1 MSDTRRPSAPL
12 LGSHSRSWLGFVAL
26 VLLAVAVLG
35 YAYWATRPTQP
46 ANVVTRDAQIRL
58 RLELEAK
65 AREALAVIDKLGS
78 TYGLVNGRTPTRL
91 MEIVPGLLSFIGYAS
106 EIKLQELK
114 RSRSKLA

>member
-35 YAYWATRPTQP
+35 YAYWATQPTQP
-46 ANVVTRDAQIRL
+46 ANVVNRDAQIRL

-65 AREALAVIDKLGS
+65 AREALTQPARNPDG
-78 TYGLVNGRTPTRL
+78 TYRVPITQV
-91 MEIVPGLLSFIGYAS
+91 MEILARDNAHFDSFRQAAVK
-106 EIKLQELK
+106 EQAAK
-114 RSRSKLA
+114 